1 MPFYASGYNQIAFKD
16 FSGGLNLRDKSDAVG
31 EKEAID
37 LLNVTFT
44 ERGAV
49 RQRDGYD
56 DLTPADLTNRVDSL
70 SPFYKTDGTRQ
81 LVAGCGTRLEALNVA
96 GAVVQSLAGLA
107 GGPWQFLRFGAPGTE
122 TLYAANGADTPRK
135 WDGTTWTAPTAT
147 VNGVAGGA
155 MPRAGA
161 LAITASVPGQT
172 SGSNAT
178 NRMLATAFGTQSSAG
193 PGGFATNPLRWFISN
208 PGQPEVFETDGSVS
222 PIRGKN
228 FGDLTP
234 GDGEQIMAAVTWREL
249 IFIFKESKF
258 FVLWGESANTDGTPI
273 MNFREV
279 VNSIGLASKMAV
291 AVGRDG
297 VYFFNRMGVYRTTG
311 GNPELISDIIRP
323 LWTGDP
329 EVYYR
334 GSPINLNQLG
344 LVRMAWHAEQ
354 IFVAIPTGSSAFND
368 RLLVYDVGHQWWTVY
383 DIAASALAGFRRAD
397 RNELHHG
404 YATGPPRVGHR
415 SYGADLDRGAPMV
428 SRWRSGWTDY
438 GASQQTTVRETR
450 VWGSGAVNVDFSVD
464 FFRDARGS
472 QQALF
477 GARGSS
483 WTYDRL
489 TQRGGTYAQLTNA
502 YTTYATLATN
512 TSLAPTVEQ
521 SLIRYAV
528 RGTVFS
534 TQFANNP
541 AEKSWS
547 VHRVARHVREIRE
560 PSVS

>member
-1 MPFYASGYNQIAFKD
+1 MPFFASGYKQVTFKD

-44 ERGAV
+44 ERGAI

-70 SPFYKTDGTRQ
+70 GPFYKADGTRQ
-81 LVAGCGTRLEALNVA
+81 LVAGCGTRLEVLGTS
-96 GAVVQSLAGLA
+96 GAVVASLAGLA

-122 TLYAANGADTPRK
+122 TLYACNGADTPRK
-135 WDGTTWTAPTAT
+135 WDGAAWTAPTAL
-147 VNGVAGGA
+147 VNGVAAAA

-172 SGSNAT
+172 SGSSAT
-178 NRMLATAFGTQSSAG
+178 NRMLATAFGTQANAG
-193 PGGFATNPLRWFISN
+193 PGGFATNPSRWFMSN
-208 PGQPEVFETDGSVS
+208 PGQPEIWETDGNLS

-234 GDGEQIMAAVTWREL
+234 GDGEQIMTAVTWREL

-273 MNFREV
+273 FNFREV

-311 GNPELISDIIRP
+311 GNPELISDVIRP

-334 GSPINLNQLG
+334 GSPINLNQLP

-354 IFVAIPTGSSAFND
+354 VFIAIPTGSSAFND
-368 RLLVYDVGHQWWTVY
+368 RLLVYDVEHRWWTVY
-383 DIAASALAGFRRAD
+383 DIAASALTGFRRSD

-404 YATGPPRVGHR
+404 YATGLQRVGHR

-464 FFRDARGS
+464 FYRDARGS
-472 QQALF
+472 RPAFF
-477 GARGSS
+477 GVRGST

-489 TQRGGTYAQLTNA
+489 TQRGGTYAQLRSS
-502 YTTYATLATN
+502 YITYSDLAGNQPLAAT
-512 TSLAPTVEQ
+512 VGEQ
-521 SLIRYAV
+521 LLRYAA

-534 TQFANNP
+534 TQFSNHVDA
-541 AEKSWS
+541 ASWS
-547 VHRVARHVREIRE
+547 VHRIARHVREVRE